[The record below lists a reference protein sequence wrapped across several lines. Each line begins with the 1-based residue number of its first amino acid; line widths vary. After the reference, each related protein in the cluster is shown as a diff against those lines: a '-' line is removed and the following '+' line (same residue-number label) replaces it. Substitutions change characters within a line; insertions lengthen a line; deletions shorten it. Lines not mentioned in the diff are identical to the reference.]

1 MENEKDNLIR
11 LTKDHIKTAAVTLAN
26 AFINYPV
33 SVYFT
38 PDEVKRKKHQP
49 GVSRRIL
56 GNSILTGEVYITSMR
71 MEGIAVWLLHDGQ
84 TPAPKRRSSVRTWL
98 ENLFADK
105 ETQKR
110 QKAFFE
116 YSDSIR
122 KRVLPAKYWYLQM
135 LGVDPAYQGKGY
147 SSRLVKP
154 MLARA
159 EREGLPVF
167 LETQL
172 KKNVTLYQHFGFKV
186 VEEGNIPGSNVYS
199 WAMVREV
206 KKG

>member
-1 MENEKDNLIR
+1 MENEKENILR
-11 LTKDHIKTAAVTLAN
+11 LTKAGIKPAATTLAA
-26 AFINYPV
+26 AFMNYPV

-38 PDEVKRKKHQP
+38 PDEVKRKKRQP
-49 GVSRRIL
+49 GVSRNIL
-56 GNSILTGEVYITSMR
+56 KNSIVTGEVYITSPNC
-71 MEGIAVWLLHDGQ
+71 EGIAVWLLADSSIH
-84 TPAPKRRSSVRTWL
+84 APRRRTSLRTWL
-98 ENLFADK
+98 ENRFADK
-105 ETQKR
+105 ETAKR

-116 YSDSIR
+116 HSDAIR

-135 LGVDPAYQGKGY
+135 LGVNPAYQGQGY

-159 EREGLPVF
+159 EQEGLPVY

-199 WAMVREV
+199 WAMV
-206 KKG
+206 KAPKQG

>member
-1 MENEKDNLIR
+1 MENEKENLLR
-11 LTKDHIKTAAVTLAN
+11 LTKADIKPAAATLAA
-26 AFINYPV
+26 AFMNYPV

-38 PDEVKRKKHQP
+38 PDEVKRKKRQP
-49 GVSRRIL
+49 GTSRHIL
-56 GNSILTGEVYITSMR
+56 KNSITTGEVYVTSPR
-71 MEGIAVWLLHDGQ
+71 MEGIAVWLLTDRSN
-84 TPAPKRRSSVRTWL
+84 PAPKRRTSLRMWL
-98 ENLFADK
+98 EKRFGDK
-105 ETQKR
+105 ETAKR

-116 YSDSIR
+116 YSDGIR

-135 LGVDPAYQGKGY
+135 LGVAPPYQGQGY

-186 VEEGNIPGSNVYS
+186 VEEGNIPGSSVYS
-199 WAMVREV
+199 WAMVREPNQE
-206 KKG
+206 